1 MKKDNLKI
9 YEQDS
14 MEGYGGLNFKTLHKF
29 QFFKNFRKTSKYQKK
44 DFKQFL
50 SIIFLYNNNTM
61 ESM

>member
-29 QFFKNFRKTSKYQKK
+29 QFVKNFRKTSKYQKK
-44 DFKQFL
+44 RF
-50 SIIFLYNNNTM
+50 
-61 ESM
+61 